1 MFDLFP
7 TGTRTFNLTMFD
19 LRSRVTRVAVATI
32 LFIPVMSDS
41 IALAAAAKPAA
52 KKQVHTRFYVSGGPS
67 TPTNNDSGAAKSG
80 AKKQVHTRFYTSK
93 HEVEAQID
101 AIDKKREEIHAR
113 IAGARRKEKL
123 AYVKLNEITH
133 KLHATQGS
141 LNQSKQQLQ
150 STVVRIH
157 STESVLNQ
165 TQTAEAK
172 HESLAGGRLREIY
185 EGHRLSFLEMAFQVD
200 SLETLLDRVYYQERI
215 AALDR
220 GLIDQLRAKKQALQ
234 DNKNRLD
241 QQKNK
246 LGDMVSDIAK
256 KAMEIARLRVSQEQ
270 VAENL
275 KTQRAF
281 FEQAERELAI
291 QSKSLEKQI
300 LAMETSSESS
310 NGKPMQKG
318 TGTMAM
324 PLRAKVTS
332 PFGWR
337 THPIFKRRKF
347 HTGIDL
353 AGPRRSPIRASDSG
367 HVLYT
372 GWYGGYGKVVIVSHG
387 RNISTLY
394 AHLSTFAVN
403 KGDNVAK
410 GDIVGYEGATGFATG
425 PHLHFE
431 VRVEGKPNN
440 PLSYVN

>member
-1 MFDLFP
+1 MESAIQSAMFDLH
-7 TGTRTFNLTMFD
+7 NK
-19 LRSRVTRVAVATI
+19 VIKVVVATVI
-32 LFIPVMSDS
+32 FIPVMSNS
-41 IALAAAAKPAA
+41 VAMATAAGKTVI
-52 KKQVHTRFYVSGGPS
+52 KKGDGKNQVHTRLWTSGPS
-67 TPTNNDSGAAKSG
+67 
-80 AKKQVHTRFYTSK
+80 KKGSSSSSYSSK
-93 HEVEAQID
+93 KDVQDEIS
-101 AIDKKREEIHAR
+101 AIDKKRKEIHAR
-113 IAGARRKEKL
+113 IAGARQKEKL
-123 AYVKLNEITH
+123 AYVKLSEITH
-133 KLHATQGS
+133 KLHATQGT
-141 LNQSKQQLQ
+141 LNHSKKQLQ
-150 STVVRIH
+150 TTVSNIH
-157 STESVLNQ
+157 NTETVINQ
-165 TQTAEAK
+165 TQTAEQK
-172 HESLAGGRLREIY
+172 HEGLAGGRLREIY

-200 SLETLLDRVYYQERI
+200 SLETLIDRVYFQERI
-215 AALDR
+215 ASLDR

-241 QQKNK
+241 QEKNK
-246 LGDMVSDIAK
+246 LGDFVSDIVK
-256 KAMEIARLRVSQEQ
+256 KTMEITRLRVSQEQ

-281 FEQAERELAI
+281 FEQAERDLAV
-291 QSKSLEKQI
+291 QSKALEKQI
-300 LAMETSSESS
+300 LTMETSSVNSS
-310 NGKPMQKG
+310 GKPMQKG

-367 HVLYT
+367 HVLFT
-372 GWYGGYGKVVIVSHG
+372 GWMGGYGKVVIVSHG

-403 KGDNVAK
+403 KGDNLAK

-440 PLSYVN
+440 PLNYVN